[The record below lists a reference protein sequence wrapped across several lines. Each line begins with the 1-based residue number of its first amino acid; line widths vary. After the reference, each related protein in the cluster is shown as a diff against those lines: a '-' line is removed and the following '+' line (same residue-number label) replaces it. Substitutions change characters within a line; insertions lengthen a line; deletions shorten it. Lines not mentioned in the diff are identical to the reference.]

1 MSHITVILTIILGLP
16 DGRPAQVVVREWPVL
31 PIVTASPSAEC
42 DTAKE
47 DVATLLAEI
56 RRKNPQFL
64 VSVQCEVERKS

>member
-1 MSHITVILTIILGLP
+1 MITTVLTIILGLP
-16 DGRPAQVVVREWPVL
+16 NGAPAQAITREWHAREFVW
-31 PIVTASPSAEC
+31 AGAHAEC
-42 DTAKE
+42 DAAKE